1 MTTAAPT
8 SHKIALQTWGSDGDV
23 HPFIGLAGALA
34 ARGHDVTL
42 AVTSIE
48 PKSYRPF
55 AERLGFRLIEV
66 GSVGADDADMH
77 GLVRKMHALRNPL
90 AQAAFIFDDLLAPG
104 IPAIHQAAR
113 SLCAEHD
120 LMIGHFIL
128 HPVHGAAEQAGIP
141 YLTLTLNHSAIP
153 TRSSPP
159 VGMPN
164 LGPWLN
170 PLAWKL
176 AMLILERLLRPR
188 INRWRQSCALAP
200 VASFRSVWES
210 SAGNLIAVSPQLC
223 ARPSDWAAHQHV
235 CGFFPPPEVSQVGAL
250 PADLEA
256 FIASGPA
263 PVYFTFGSMLAVPQ
277 DGETLIESVRLM
289 VEAASIAGCR
299 AIVQAPWS
307 QIGDVHFG
315 ATVFR
320 VERAPHLQ
328 VFPRCTA
335 VVHHGGAGTTQTSLL
350 CGKPS
355 VVVAHIVDQ
364 FFWGRE
370 LARAGVAPS
379 LIDRR
384 RATPRKLGKAVREV
398 LDSPAMQEKA
408 RVLGRDLANEDGLA
422 RAVALVESFPTNR

>member
-1 MTTAAPT
+1 MPTPAPT
-8 SHKIALQTWGSDGDV
+8 RHKIALQTWGSDGDV
-23 HPFIGLAGALA
+23 HPFITLSGALA
-34 ARGHDVTL
+34 ERGHDVTL

-48 PKSYRPF
+48 PKSYRSY

-66 GSVGADDADMH
+66 GHVGADEADMH
-77 GLVRKMHALRNPL
+77 RLVRTMYSLRNPL
-90 AQAAFIFDDLLAPG
+90 AQAAFMFDELMAPG
-104 IPAIHQAAR
+104 IPAIHQAAQ

-128 HPVHGAAEQAGIP
+128 HPAHGAAEQAGIP

-164 LGPWLN
+164 LGPGLN
-170 PLAWKL
+170 RLGWML
-176 AMLILERLLRPR
+176 AMLTLERLMRPR
-188 INRWRQSCALAP
+188 INRWRQSCALP
-200 VASFRSVWES
+200 PLASFRSVWES
-210 SAGNLIAVSPQLC
+210 PSGNLIAVSPQLC
-223 ARPSDWAAHQHV
+223 ARPSDWVAHQHV
-235 CGFFPPPEVSQVGAL
+235 CGFFPPPEVSHVGAL
-250 PADLEA
+250 PVDLEA
-256 FIASGPA
+256 FIAGGPA

-277 DGETLIESVRLM
+277 DRETLAESVRLM
-289 VEAASIAGCR
+289 AAAASIAGCR

-307 QIGDVHFG
+307 QIDDVDAG
-315 ATVFR
+315 PTVFR
-320 VERAPHLQ
+320 VERAPHCQ
-328 VFPRCTA
+328 VFPRCIA

-370 LARAGVAPS
+370 LARAGVAPP

-384 RATPRKLGKAVREV
+384 RATSKMLGKALREV
-398 LDSPAMQEKA
+398 LDSSAMQEKA
-408 RVLGRDLANEDGLA
+408 RVLGRELARENGLG
-422 RAVALVESFPTNR
+422 RAVALVEFFLARR

>member
-1 MTTAAPT
+1 
-8 SHKIALQTWGSDGDV
+8 
-23 HPFIGLAGALA
+23 
-34 ARGHDVTL
+34 
-42 AVTSIE
+42 
-48 PKSYRPF
+48 
-55 AERLGFRLIEV
+55 
-66 GSVGADDADMH
+66 
-77 GLVRKMHALRNPL
+77 
-90 AQAAFIFDDLLAPG
+90 
-104 IPAIHQAAR
+104 
-113 SLCAEHD
+113 
-120 LMIGHFIL
+120 MIGHFIL
-128 HPVHGAAEQAGIP
+128 HPVQGAAEQAGIP

-164 LGPWLN
+164 LGQGLN
-170 PLAWKL
+170 RLAWKL
-176 AMLILERLLRPR
+176 AMLILERLMRRR
-188 INRWRQSCALAP
+188 INRWRQGCALPP

-210 SAGNLIAVSPQLC
+210 NAGNLIAVSPQLC
-223 ARPSDWAAHQHV
+223 ARPADWAAHQQV
-235 CGFFPPPEVSQVGAL
+235 CGFFPPPEVSHAGAL

-277 DGETLIESVRLM
+277 DRETLIESVRLM

-307 QIGDVHFG
+307 QIDDEDFG

-320 VERAPHLQ
+320 IERAPHLQ
-328 VFPRCTA
+328 VFARCIA

-350 CGKPS
+350 CGRPS

-370 LARAGVAPS
+370 LARAGVAPP

-384 RATPRKLGKAVREV
+384 RATPRKLGQAVREV
-398 LDSPAMQEKA
+398 LDSPAMREKA
-408 RVLGRDLANEDGLA
+408 RGLGRELANEDGLG
-422 RAVALVESFPTNR
+422 RAVALVESFLAKR